1 MSFPTSNINN
11 NTFVMAPTF
20 PNLYISRKLKNMD
33 QAQVMKRERED
44 WSRLYHKTLKGIKAM
59 IDVQR
64 MLKDMKKIAEETSMT
79 VTEMKGTILMA
90 SINNRTMNA
99 TNITQIAEDLWYLVQ
114 SDMDEWTFQIQ
125 RMLADELDHYKGK
138 GNDYVDG
145 NIKEIQE
152 LYMNEETK
160 EERGTVENEEV
171 ILVRPYEVSSKTTT
185 SSTTSFIT
193 DEVENLAKYMKFVKT
208 PSQTR
213 IFRPPPYYQALKSRG
228 EQDPEF
234 WKKVAMAFM
243 DRKRN
248 TDTSRNGHQ
257 IPMYQGGPP
266 HEPYFIA
273 IDNKDQVIIGPSKK
287 VVAMH
292 VVGELEILV

>member
-1 MSFPTSNINN
+1 MSFPNNNN
-11 NTFVMAPTF
+11 NTFVTAPTS
-20 PNLYISRKLKNMD
+20 PNPYISRRLNNMD
-33 QAQVMKRERED
+33 QAQVMKKERED
-44 WSRLYHKTLKGIKAM
+44 WSRLYHKTLKGIEVM

-79 VTEMKGTILMA
+79 VTEMEGTILTA

-99 TNITQIAEDLWYLVQ
+99 TNITQIAEDLQYLVQ
-114 SDMDEWTFQIQ
+114 SDMDERAFQVQ
-125 RMLADELDHYKGK
+125 RMLADELDRYKGK

-152 LYMNEETK
+152 LYMDEEIK
-160 EERGTVENEEV
+160 EEKGVVENEEV
-171 ILVRPYEVSSKTTT
+171 ILVRPYKVSSKTTS
-185 SSTTSFIT
+185 SSTMSFIT

-208 PSQTR
+208 PAQTK
-213 IFRPPPYYQALKSRG
+213 IFQPPPYYQALKSRG

-234 WKKVAMAFM
+234 WKEVAMTFV

-248 TDTSRNGHQ
+248 TDTSRNGCQ

-266 HEPYFIA
+266 HKPYFIA
-273 IDNKDQVIIGPSKK
+273 IDNKYQVIIGPSKK
-287 VVAMH
+287 IVATH
-292 VVGELEILV
+292 VVGELEVLV

>member
-1 MSFPTSNINN
+1 
-11 NTFVMAPTF
+11 
-20 PNLYISRKLKNMD
+20 
-33 QAQVMKRERED
+33 
-44 WSRLYHKTLKGIKAM
+44 LYHKTLKGIEAM

-79 VTEMKGTILMA
+79 VTEMEGTILTA
-90 SINNRTMNA
+90 SINNRTMN
-99 TNITQIAEDLWYLVQ
+99 TMNITQIAEDLRYLVQ
-114 SDMDEWTFQIQ
+114 SDMDEQTFQIQ

-152 LYMNEETK
+152 LYMNKETK
-160 EERGTVENEEV
+160 EEKGAVENKEV
-171 ILVRPYEVSSKTTT
+171 ILVRPYEVSSKTTS
-185 SSTTSFIT
+185 SSTMSFIT
-193 DEVENLAKYMKFVKT
+193 DEVENLAKYMKLVKT
-208 PSQTR
+208 PSQAR
-213 IFRPPPYYQALKSRG
+213 IFRPPPYYQTLKSRG

-234 WKKVAMAFM
+234 WKEVTMAFV

-273 IDNKDQVIIGPSKK
+273 INNKDQVIIGPSKK
-287 VVAMH
+287 IVATH
-292 VVGELEILV
+292 VVGELEVLV